1 MLQKDEPL
9 QLKSLTL
16 DYMFDIQVGQYIFLY
31 DSEGRMSHI
40 TLERRNINLK
50 YV

>member
-1 MLQKDEPL
+1 MACYSEISRYNLV
-9 QLKSLTL
+9 T

-31 DSEGRMSHI
+31 DSEGRISHI
-40 TLERRNINLK
+40 TFERRNINLK